1 MCVTPDIYK
10 HAYIVPMILRFNLS
24 VRTLLMFV
32 NVCANAYIYTYVKRQ
47 EEVEEAILGG
57 KGGSG
62 GVESNL
68 LGNGSCFGSVPCWY
82 ACVCL
87 CVN

>member
-1 MCVTPDIYK
+1 
-10 HAYIVPMILRFNLS
+10 
-24 VRTLLMFV
+24 MFV
-32 NVCANAYIYTYVKRQ
+32 NVCANAYVYTYVKRQ

-62 GVESNL
+62 GVECNL

-82 ACVCL
+82 A
-87 CVN
+87 